1 MMGVAAPIVVAALA
15 MAVGYAGAPKIAP
28 DSLSDAITVSAA
40 PTILDVRTTKEYLA
54 GHLPGAEHIPFQQ
67 IWLRRSELP
76 AAVDKPV
83 VVYCSHGGRAGMAA
97 VQLWALGYRDVRLL
111 GGQMR
116 GWERRGLPEE
126 TGPAQ

>member
-1 MMGVAAPIVVAALA
+1 MVGVAAPIVVVALA
-15 MAVGYAGAPKIAP
+15 MAVGYASAPRAAP
-28 DSLSDAITVSAA
+28 DPLSDAITVGAA

-54 GHLPGAEHIPFQQ
+54 GHLPRALHIPFQQ
-67 IWLRRSELP
+67 VWLRRSELP
-76 AAVDKPV
+76 AAVAEPV

-111 GGQMR
+111 DGQMR

-126 TGPAQ
+126 TGPAE